1 MDRID
6 RKILALYQTDTR
18 RIAESIGAEV
28 GLSAAAVQRRL
39 KRLRE
44 SGAIRKEIAVLDP
57 RAAGVPILCV
67 VLLTMAP
74 QPGPAAHLG
83 RFREEM
89 RRLPEV
95 QQCYQVTGTS
105 DFVVVVALESLEDFG
120 DFVHRKFEA
129 NENVSRYESF
139 VVFDRVK
146 VGLSLPVPTT

>member
-6 RKILALYQTDTR
+6 RRILALYQTDTR
-18 RIAESIGAEV
+18 RIATSIGAEV

-39 KRLRE
+39 KRLRA
-44 SGAIRKEIAVLDP
+44 SGTIRSEIAVLDP
-57 RAAGVPILCV
+57 RAARVPVLCI

-74 QPGPAAHLG
+74 RPRPATYLD

-105 DFVVVVALESLEDFG
+105 DFVVVVTAENVEDFG
-120 DFVHRKFEA
+120 AFVHKQFEA
-129 NENVSRYESF
+129 NEYISRFESF
-139 VVFDRVK
+139 VVIDRVK
-146 VGLSLPVPTT
+146 VGLSLPVPTD